1 VDLPV
6 TDDARQL
13 WDKVIDAL
21 RGKVSDQ
28 FIATLLRPLKPLD
41 AADGVMLL
49 QAPNAF
55 TRDWVTR
62 AYLPVLEDTLRHL
75 TGTPWTLCWTASAE
89 EVPQQSRL
97 PVLREAA
104 PARPRATSPAPTPR
118 APTPP
123 PAPLPQVPTKA
134 PVQAEVPMQ
143 VQAKAPVQ
151 TKAPEALAPPPVA
164 APQAPEAPAPPVETL
179 VQPALP
185 SRGPVLRVPP
195 GTLLAGSSPPP
206 ARTASPPPRKA
217 PAQTAARTSTT
228 TPAALRPG
236 AASGAFS
243 AGLSPRYTFEQFV
256 IGPSNQ
262 IAYAA
267 AEALANLQGRRFNV
281 LFLCGTTGLGKTHL
295 SNAVGHRVLEQKP
308 DARILYMSAE
318 GFTNDYVHA
327 IQQKKMEEFRTRY
340 RVDCDALLLDDV
352 QFLAGREGTQEEFFH
367 TFNALTQR
375 NAAIV
380 LTSDVLPERL
390 MGMAERLQSRFQQG
404 LVAEITLPEMETR
417 VAILRKKAELENV
430 RLDDDAAFLI
440 ASTPNAN
447 VRELEGTLMKL
458 AIKAGILGRP
468 SIDAG
473 LVRDTL
479 RLGSRPTV
487 VTVEDV
493 QRATCEHYRIKMAQ
507 LVGKERHR
515 EVALPRQMAM
525 YLARTY
531 LGTSFPQIGLKF
543 GGKDHTTVISAVRRV
558 DKLLPDEPE
567 LMAARDTLCARLGFN
582 PAESVVGPGGYA
594 PEGFAR

>member
-1 VDLPV
+1 M

-13 WDKVIDAL
+13 WDQVIEGL
-21 RGKVSDQ
+21 RGKVGDHM
-28 FIATLLRPLKPLD
+28 IGKLLRPLKALD
-41 AADGVMLL
+41 AADGVLLL
-49 QAPNAF
+49 QAPNVL
-55 TRDWVTR
+55 TKDWVTSG
-62 AYLPVLEDTLRHL
+62 YLPLLEDTLRRI
-75 TGTPWTLCWTASAE
+75 TGATWTICWTASAD
-89 EVPQQSRL
+89 VAPAQGQL
-97 PVLREAA
+97 PVLRA
-104 PARPRATSPAPTPR
+104 PAPPRPRAPAP
-118 APTPP
+118 
-123 PAPLPQVPTKA
+123 A
-134 PVQAEVPMQ
+134 PVRA
-143 VQAKAPVQ
+143 
-151 TKAPEALAPPPVA
+151 APEAPT
-164 APQAPEAPAPPVETL
+164 APEAPAA
-179 VQPALP
+179 PA
-185 SRGPVLRVPP
+185 SRAPVLRVPP
-195 GTLLAGSSPPP
+195 GSLL
-206 ARTASPPPRKA
+206 ASPPPPASRPNPPPRRA
-217 PAQTAARTSTT
+217 PVQTAARTSST

-236 AASGAFS
+236 AASGGFS
-243 AGLSPRYTFEQFV
+243 AGLSPRYTFDQFV

-267 AEALANLQGRRFNV
+267 AEALANLAGRRFNV

-308 DARILYMSAE
+308 DARIMYLSAE

-404 LVAEITLPEMETR
+404 LVAEITSPEMETR

-468 SIDAG
+468 AIDAG
-473 LVRDTL
+473 LVRETL

-493 QRATCEHYRIKMAQ
+493 QRAACEHYRIKMAQ

-515 EVALPRQMAM
+515 EVAVPRQMAM

-567 LMAARDTLCARLGFN
+567 LKAARDTLCARLGFN
-582 PAESVVGPGGYA
+582 PGESVVGPGGYA
-594 PEGFAR
+594 PEGSGR

>member
-1 VDLPV
+1 V

-13 WDKVIDAL
+13 WDKVIDGL
-21 RGKVSDQ
+21 RGKVGGQMIDK
-28 FIATLLRPLKPLD
+28 LLRPLKALD
-41 AADGVMLL
+41 AADGVLLL
-49 QAPNAF
+49 QAPNDF
-55 TRDWVTR
+55 SRDWVTKG
-62 AYLPVLEDTLRHL
+62 YIPLVEDTLKHV
-75 TGTPWTLCWTASAE
+75 TGTPWTVCWTASAASAPAPT
-89 EVPQQSRL
+89 VAQL
-97 PVLREAA
+97 PVLRA
-104 PARPRATSPAPTPR
+104 PAPPRTKTVSTSVSRPTLPT
-118 APTPP
+118 TPP
-123 PAPLPQVPTKA
+123 PAPPPSATPSTPPSAPGAPNA
-134 PVQAEVPMQ
+134 PVTASR
-143 VQAKAPVQ
+143 AP
-151 TKAPEALAPPPVA
+151 T
-164 APQAPEAPAPPVETL
+164 
-179 VQPALP
+179 
-185 SRGPVLRVPP
+185 LRVPP
-195 GTLLAGSSPPP
+195 GSLQPSAPRP
-206 ARTASPPPRKA
+206 RDNPPPRMA
-217 PAQTAARTSTT
+217 PSQSAARTSAT

-236 AASGAFS
+236 AASGGFS
-243 AGLSPRYTFEQFV
+243 AGLSPRYTFDQFV

-267 AEALANLQGRRFNV
+267 AEALANLEGRRFNV

-308 DARILYMSAE
+308 DARIMYLSAE

-340 RVDCDALLLDDV
+340 RVECDALLIDDV

-375 NAAIV
+375 GAAIV

-404 LVAEITLPEMETR
+404 LVAEITTPEMETR

-440 ASTPNAN
+440 ASMPNAN

-458 AIKAGILGRP
+458 AIKAGILGRG

-479 RLGSRPTV
+479 RLGTRPTV

-493 QRATCEHYRIKMAQ
+493 QRAACEHYRIKMNQ

-515 EVALPRQMAM
+515 EVAVPRQMAM

-558 DKLLPDEPE
+558 DKLLGEEPE
-567 LMAARDTLCARLGFN
+567 LMAARDTLCAKLGFN
-582 PAESVVGPGGYA
+582 PTEPVVGPGGYSTDGA
-594 PEGFAR
+594 TR